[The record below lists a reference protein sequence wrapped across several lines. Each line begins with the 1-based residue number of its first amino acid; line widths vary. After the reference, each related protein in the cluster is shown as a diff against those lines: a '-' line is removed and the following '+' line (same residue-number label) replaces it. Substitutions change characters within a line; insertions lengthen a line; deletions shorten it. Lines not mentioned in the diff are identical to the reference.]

1 MFIED
6 RLNPF
11 EKNIHYFPQPP
22 NKSNIYDV
30 SQLSG
35 GEKTVASLA
44 LIFALI
50 QVSRPPLLLL
60 DEVDAFLDVENV
72 QLVTDF
78 IKNELKTKTI
88 IVSHK
93 EFVIKNTL
101 SLIGASFV
109 KD

>member
-22 NKSNIYDV
+22 NKSHIYDV

-50 QVSRPPLLLL
+50 
-60 DEVDAFLDVENV
+60 
-72 QLVTDF
+72 
-78 IKNELKTKTI
+78 
-88 IVSHK
+88 
-93 EFVIKNTL
+93 
-101 SLIGASFV
+101 
-109 KD
+109 